1 MAKKIIFM
9 GTPFFSVPI
18 LKSLYQNGYPISVV
32 YTQPPQKSHRG
43 QKINKS
49 PVQGISETLN
59 IDFRSPLTL
68 KNNQEEYQFLKELNA
83 DIAIVVAYGQ
93 IIPKSILESC
103 KLGFINIHASLL
115 PKYRGAAPIQRSLI
129 NLEKFT
135 GISFMKLNNV
145 LDSGP
150 IFNQYKIPINKTD
163 NSETLSKKLS
173 ELSAE
178 KITQNIELIFSNKAT
193 FVDQIHNE
201 ASYAEKINKME
212 GKINWNES
220 AINILGKINGLF
232 PNPGAWFEFKKERY
246 KIVKSELSESI
257 GKPGEVID
265 DLLTVACGK
274 NSIRILEIQRQGKK
288 VQNTSTFLLGSKI
301 KKGVSLKRE

>member
-1 MAKKIIFM
+1 MSKKIAFM
-9 GTPFFSVPI
+9 GTPNISGQI
-18 LKSLYQNGYPISVV
+18 LKSLYQNGFNIEIV
-32 YTQPPQKSHRG
+32 YTQPPVSSNRG
-43 QKINKS
+43 HKLNKS
-49 PVQGISETLN
+49 PVHIMAEILN
-59 IDFRSPLTL
+59 IPVRTPVKLDNLEEKKFIKS
-68 KNNQEEYQFLKELNA
+68 KNIDLG
-83 DIAIVVAYGQ
+83 IVVAYGQ

-201 ASYAEKINKME
+201 ASYAEKINKIE

-220 AINILGKINGLF
+220 ALNILGKINGLF

-246 KIVKSELSESI
+246 KIIKSELSEST

>member
-1 MAKKIIFM
+1 MRKVIFL
-9 GTPFFSVPI
+9 GTPKFAVPI
-18 LKSLYQNGYPISVV
+18 LDRIIKNELEIICVF
-32 YTQPPQKSHRG
+32 TQPPKKSNRG
-43 QKINKS
+43 QKILKS
-49 PVQGISETLN
+49 PVHNYAEKFN
-59 IDFRSPLTL
+59 L
-68 KNNQEEYQFLKELNA
+68 KIKTPENLKKEENFIKTTEFDLG
-83 DIAIVVAYGQ
+83 IVVAYGQ

-220 AINILGKINGLF
+220 ALNILGKINGLF

-246 KIVKSELSESI
+246 KIVKSELSEAT

-301 KKGVSLKRE
+301 KKGVSLNRE